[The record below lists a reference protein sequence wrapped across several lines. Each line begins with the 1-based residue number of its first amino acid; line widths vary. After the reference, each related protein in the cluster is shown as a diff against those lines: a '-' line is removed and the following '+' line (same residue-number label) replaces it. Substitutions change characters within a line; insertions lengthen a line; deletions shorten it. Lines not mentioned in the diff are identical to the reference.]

1 MCGARKLGD
10 GAKAAKVMMRSEG
23 MCLQRTQ
30 KVVTRRITTM
40 KTLKTLIA
48 AAVLT
53 SALAAQAVI
62 IDLGITAGSPASQ
75 THTLTRLNGQIDIY
89 NAANNPDLPEAL
101 AAGSTDTVTPG
112 GGTSID
118 LDITGWSYLSLK
130 WGNDEQHYY
139 IGDDSGVVTFN
150 STVFNENS
158 PRRPALGLSG
168 YSLFNPGTTTTV
180 PDAGTSV
187 MLLGAGL
194 LGIGA
199 LRRRLAK

>member
-1 MCGARKLGD
+1 
-10 GAKAAKVMMRSEG
+10 
-23 MCLQRTQ
+23 
-30 KVVTRRITTM
+30 M
-40 KTLKTLIA
+40 KTFKTIVA

-75 THTLTRLNGQIDIY
+75 AHTLSRLNGQINIY
-89 NAANNPDLPEAL
+89 NAAFNPDLPAAL
-101 AAGSTDTVTPG
+101 LAGSTDTVTPG
-112 GGTSID
+112 GGTSIA

-150 STVFNENS
+150 STVFNLIGPPHN
-158 PRRPALGLSG
+158 RRPGPFLGLSG
-168 YSLFNPGTTTTV
+168 YSFFNPGTTTKV

-187 MLLGAGL
+187 LLLGAGL

>member
-1 MCGARKLGD
+1 
-10 GAKAAKVMMRSEG
+10 
-23 MCLQRTQ
+23 
-30 KVVTRRITTM
+30 M
-40 KTLKTLIA
+40 KTIKTIVA
-48 AAVLT
+48 AAILS

-75 THTLTRLNGQIDIY
+75 AHTLSRLNGQINIY
-89 NAANNPDLPEAL
+89 NAAFNPDLPAAL
-101 AAGSTDTVTPG
+101 LAGSTDTVTPG
-112 GGTSID
+112 GGTSIA

-130 WGNDEQHYY
+130 WGNSEQHYY

-158 PRRPALGLSG
+158 RRRPALGLSG
-168 YSLFNPGTTTTV
+168 YSFFNPGTTTKV

-187 MLLGAGL
+187 LLLGAGL